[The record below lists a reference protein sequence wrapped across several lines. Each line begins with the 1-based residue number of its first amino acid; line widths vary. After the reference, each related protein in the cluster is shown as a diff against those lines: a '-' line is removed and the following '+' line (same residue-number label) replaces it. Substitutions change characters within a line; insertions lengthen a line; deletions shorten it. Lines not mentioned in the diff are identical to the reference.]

1 MKLAVYEFEVFR
13 SEGFYIAEP
22 YDMEGG
28 TMGETY
34 EELCEMVA
42 DWLRGEVEYRD
53 VHGIEL
59 PTPTFGNAPRHGGA
73 NLVSTVAAGRET
85 VEKVSAA
92 EAARMLGVTPPRV
105 THMLASNLLEG
116 WREGRNTY
124 VTVDSLNA
132 RLADHPR
139 VGRPAAMT
147 A

>member
-13 SEGFYIAEP
+13 SEGVYIAEP

-59 PTPTFGNAPRHGGA
+59 PAPTFGNQPRHGGS
-73 NLVSTVAAGRET
+73 NLVFAVAAGRET
-85 VEKVSAA
+85 VDKVSAS
-92 EAARMLGVTPPRV
+92 EAARILGVTPSRI

-124 VTVDSLNA
+124 VTVDSVNA
-132 RLADHPR
+132 RLADRPR
-139 VGRPAAMT
+139 AGRPALAT